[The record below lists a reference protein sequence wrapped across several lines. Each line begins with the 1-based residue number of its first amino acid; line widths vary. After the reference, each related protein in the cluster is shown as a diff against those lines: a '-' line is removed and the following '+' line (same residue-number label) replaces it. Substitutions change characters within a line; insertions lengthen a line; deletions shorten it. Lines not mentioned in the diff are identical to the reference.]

1 MQWIIKWFF
10 CHCRSTPRYMAQV
23 ECRNSS
29 PKTSTA
35 FMKLCSWHLDLPM
48 ILLLVSRTTVTS
60 SMVGTSTTLI
70 LIVSGWPSNTIRHD
84 SVKTLYSSPKSQQ
97 SLSKHGNNLS
107 IIVYFLLSYM
117 NVWIECYLQSRKK
130 HWYKKHVVSVIEST
144 ANKLFHKWIFS
155 LFLIQT
161 ISISTKDCVKCNLC
175 KETTFHIYDIYSSKY
190 MWQPSPPFRLSV
202 LICALL
208 FILTHPSPLVYGSY
222 TCSASFWNALAK
234 NSNKSL

>member
-35 FMKLCSWHLDLPM
+35 FMKMCSWYLDLPM
-48 ILLLVSRTTVTS
+48 ILLLVSRITVTF

-130 HWYKKHVVSVIEST
+130 HWYKKHVVS
-144 ANKLFHKWIFS
+144 LW
-155 LFLIQT
+155 L
-161 ISISTKDCVKCNLC
+161 
-175 KETTFHIYDIYSSKY
+175 
-190 MWQPSPPFRLSV
+190 
-202 LICALL
+202 
-208 FILTHPSPLVYGSY
+208 SPLQINYFISEYLVCSWSKLSPSLQKIVWNVIFAKKWHFIYIIYTVGSKCENPPPPSDY
-222 TCSASFWNALAK
+222 LC
-234 NSNKSL
+234 